1 MAGVAAVACLFC
13 TTLADEPPPAPPLPT
28 CEKATLEAKPW
39 PAYTTYS
46 IRFKKGASAAEIVDF
61 LCTAIRYCQRREGD
75 NFFQLSYEMVETP
88 RWGEEFV
95 QFFKAS
101 QWYNPQKK
109 MHCLEAPEVRRAY
122 DARSSDSIKY
132 CMLEAPEARRAYD
145 AFVRGQLKAR
155 GVDLPPSV
163 RVVIDDFLLVVDEM
177 SLGEVRLLFNYR
189 DGAGVGVVS
198 HDALTQAIMKGDQE
212 AVRRIIRSGTSPN
225 RRAEYRM
232 YEDRISLPPLAE
244 VIWHYGG
251 GFPDPEKTKVACGL
265 IELLVDLGAD
275 PNINVL
281 HGNTPLHMAAGVYH
295 EGIVEFSFFGALMD
309 CGADWNIKND
319 KGETPRDC
327 VRENLLSP

>member
-1 MAGVAAVACLFC
+1 MKTGNAIRQSGRRLAAECMAAVAAVACLLC
-13 TTLADEPPPAPPLPT
+13 HTLADEPPAMPA
-28 CEKATLEAKPW
+28 CGKATLAARQG

-46 IRFKKGASAAEIVDF
+46 IRFKEGASAAEIVDF
-61 LCTAIRYCQRREGD
+61 LCTAVRYCQRREGD
-75 NFFQLSYEMVETP
+75 NFFQLSYEMAETP
-88 RWGEEFV
+88 RWGEEFYK
-95 QFFKAS
+95 FFKAS
-101 QWYNPQKK
+101 RWYTPGEK
-109 MHCLEAPEVRRAY
+109 MHT
-122 DARSSDSIKY
+122 
-132 CMLEAPEARRAYD
+132 LEAPEARRAYD

-163 RVVIDDFLLVVDEM
+163 RVVIDDFLLVVDEKL
-177 SLGEVRLLFNYR
+177 LGGVRLLFNYR
-189 DGAGVGVVS
+189 DGAGVGVVA
-198 HDALTQAIMKGDQE
+198 HDALTHAIMKGDKE

-225 RRAEYRM
+225 RRAAYRM
-232 YEDRISLPPLAE
+232 YESRISLPPLAE

-251 GFPDPEKTKVACGL
+251 GFPDPEKTKVACEL

-281 HGNTPLHMAAGVYH
+281 HGNTPLHMAAGIYN

-327 VRENLLSP
+327 VRENLLD

>member
-1 MAGVAAVACLFC
+1 MKTENAIRQSGRRLAAACMAAVAVAACLFC
-13 TTLADEPPPAPPLPT
+13 HTLAGEPPAPPPLPT
-28 CEKATLEAKPW
+28 CEKATLAAKQW

-46 IRFKKGASAAEIVDF
+46 VRFKEGASAAEIVDF
-61 LCTAIRYCQRREGD
+61 LCTAVRYCQRREGD
-75 NFFQLSYEMVETP
+75 NFFQLSYEMAETP
-88 RWGEEFV
+88 RWGEEFF

-101 QWYNPQKK
+101 RWYAPGEK
-109 MHCLEAPEVRRAY
+109 MHCLEAPE
-122 DARSSDSIKY
+122 ARQ
-132 CMLEAPEARRAYD
+132 AYD

-163 RVVIDDFLLVVDEM
+163 RVVIDDFLLVVDEKL
-177 SLGEVRLLFNYR
+177 LGDVRLLFNYR

-198 HDALTQAIMKGDQE
+198 HDALTQAIMKGDKE
-212 AVRRIIRSGTSPN
+212 AVRRIVQSGTSPN
-225 RRAEYRM
+225 RRVEYRM
-232 YEDRISLPPLAE
+232 YESRISLPPLAE

-251 GFPDPEKTKVACGL
+251 GFPDPEKTKAACGL

>member
-1 MAGVAAVACLFC
+1 MKAHPIDAIKKPARRLAAACLAAVAAAACLLC
-13 TTLADEPPPAPPLPT
+13 NTLADEPPAPPLPT

-88 RWGEEFV
+88 RWGEEFF

-101 QWYNPQKK
+101 QWYNPREK
-109 MHCLEAPEVRRAY
+109 MHCLEAPE
-122 DARSSDSIKY
+122 ARQ
-132 CMLEAPEARRAYD
+132 AYD

-163 RVVIDDFLLVVDEM
+163 RVVIDDFLLVVDEKL
-177 SLGEVRLLFNYR
+177 LGEVRLLFNYR
-189 DGAGVGVVS
+189 DGAGVGVVA
-198 HDALTQAIMKGDQE
+198 HDALTQAIMKGDKE
-212 AVRRIIRSGTSPN
+212 AVRRIIQSGTSPN
-225 RRAEYRM
+225 RRTEYKM
-232 YEDRISLPPLAE
+232 YESRISLPPLAE

-251 GFPDPEKTKVACGL
+251 GFPDWEKTKAACGL

-281 HGNTPLHMAAGVYH
+281 YGNTPLHMAAGVYH

-319 KGETPRDC
+319 QGETPRDC

>member
-1 MAGVAAVACLFC
+1 MAAVAVAACLFC
-13 TTLADEPPPAPPLPT
+13 TTLADEPPAARPLPT

-46 IRFKKGASAAEIVDF
+46 IRFKKSASAAEIVDF

-109 MHCLEAPEVRRAY
+109 MHC
-122 DARSSDSIKY
+122 
-132 CMLEAPEARRAYD
+132 LEAPEARRAYD

-251 GFPDPEKTKVACGL
+251 GFPDREKTKAACGL

>member
-1 MAGVAAVACLFC
+1 MKALPIDAIKKPARRLAAACLAAVAAAACLLC
-13 TTLADEPPPAPPLPT
+13 NTLADEPPAAPPLPT
-28 CEKATLEAKPW
+28 CGKATLAAKQDRTC
-39 PAYTTYS
+39 TTYS
-46 IRFKKGASAAEIVDF
+46 VRFKEGASAAEIVDF
-61 LCTAIRYCQRREGD
+61 LCTAVRYCQRREGD
-75 NFFQLSYEMVETP
+75 NFFQLSYEMAETP

-101 QWYNPQKK
+101 RWYNPQEK
-109 MHCLEAPEVRRAY
+109 MHCLEAPE
-122 DARSSDSIKY
+122 ARQ
-132 CMLEAPEARRAYD
+132 AYD

-163 RVVIDDFLLVVDEM
+163 RVVIDDFLLVVDEKL
-177 SLGEVRLLFNYR
+177 LGYVRLLFNYQ

-198 HDALTQAIMKGDQE
+198 HDALTQAIMKGDKE
-212 AVRRIIRSGTSPN
+212 AVRRIIQSGTSPN

-232 YEDRISLPPLAE
+232 YESRISLPPLAE

-251 GFPDPEKTKVACGL
+251 GFPDPEKTKAACGL

>member
-1 MAGVAAVACLFC
+1 MAAVAVAACLFC
-13 TTLADEPPPAPPLPT
+13 HTLADEPPPLPT
-28 CEKATLEAKPW
+28 CEKATLAAKQW

-46 IRFKKGASAAEIVDF
+46 IRFKEGASAAEIVDF
-61 LCTAIRYCQRREGD
+61 LCTAIQYCQRREGD
-75 NFFQLSYEMVETP
+75 NFFQLSYRMVETP
-88 RWGEEFV
+88 RWGEEFF

-101 QWYNPQKK
+101 RWYNPQEK
-109 MHCLEAPEVRRAY
+109 MHCLEAPE
-122 DARSSDSIKY
+122 ARQ
-132 CMLEAPEARRAYD
+132 AYD

-155 GVDLPPSV
+155 GVELPPSA
-163 RVVIDDFLLVVDEM
+163 RVVIDDFLLVVDEKL
-177 SLGEVRLLFNYR
+177 LGGVRLLFNYR

-198 HDALTQAIMKGDQE
+198 HDALTQAIMKGDKE
-212 AVRRIIRSGTSPN
+212 AVRRIIQSGTSPN

-251 GFPDPEKTKVACGL
+251 GFFDPEKTKAACGL

-281 HGNTPLHMAAGVYH
+281 HGNTPLHMAAGIYH
-295 EGIVEFSFFGALMD
+295 EGIVEFSLFGALMD

-327 VRENLLSP
+327 VRDNLLD

>member
-1 MAGVAAVACLFC
+1 MA
-13 TTLADEPPPAPPLPT
+13 
-28 CEKATLEAKPW
+28 
-39 PAYTTYS
+39 
-46 IRFKKGASAAEIVDF
+46 
-61 LCTAIRYCQRREGD
+61 
-75 NFFQLSYEMVETP
+75 ETP

-101 QWYNPQKK
+101 RWYNPQKK
-109 MHCLEAPEVRRAY
+109 MHC
-122 DARSSDSIKY
+122 
-132 CMLEAPEARRAYD
+132 LEAPEARRAYD

-177 SLGEVRLLFNYR
+177 PHGEVRLLFNYR

-198 HDALTQAIMKGDQE
+198 HDALTQAIMKGDKE
-212 AVRRIIRSGTSPN
+212 AVRRIIQSGISPN
-225 RRAEYRM
+225 RRTEYRM
-232 YEDRISLPPLAE
+232 YESRISLPPLAE

-251 GFPDPEKTKVACGL
+251 SFPDPEKTKAACGL